1 MNILAYILVGLIWV
15 LSFALAYN
23 RGWSKGFD
31 EGVDIYKSAYL
42 QLSEDYCEF
51 LKRLEESMNE

>member
-31 EGVDIYKSAYL
+31 EGVDIWKPAYL
-42 QLSEDYCEF
+42 ELHKKYIDI
-51 LKRLEESMNE
+51 LDILRILND

>member
-1 MNILAYILVGLIWV
+1 MSIPAYILVGLIWV

-31 EGVDIYKSAYL
+31 SGIDIWKPAYL
-42 QLSEDYCEF
+42 ELKDEYLAF
-51 LKRLEESMNE
+51 LRKLNE